1 MVDAADIVTP
11 PFTLYYLPA
20 GEIAIRRE
28 GSIMMM

>member
-1 MVDAADIVTP
+1 MVDAADIINP
-11 PFTLYYLPA
+11 PFTIYFLPT